1 MHIKLVGAFRL
12 LGDDGRDL
20 TPPGLKNRALL
31 AMLALSPDKSRPRR
45 WIESRLWSTFG
56 PDQAS
61 ASLRQALSKTRS
73 ALAADHEVLQADRLQ
88 IWLDPDRVTVD
99 LFDEGIRPDTPEDL
113 LFGMDIRDPVFS
125 EWIDEVRQKSVGA
138 EPQVD
143 SKRAPGLRIGIALRP
158 NDDPHLQLE
167 SEILANRLGESL
179 SEHVRSWCIAPRPDG
194 SVQSGLAD
202 ADLTIDARMV
212 NRNGGHQ
219 AFVQVVHAPT
229 ARVLFSRLQPVSD
242 SSNREAE
249 DGVHQLIA
257 EATDRVLAAIPKVL
271 VPDRPEV
278 LATNF
283 ARQGIQRTF
292 HFERD
297 ALREAADLFRQ
308 AHATDPNGLY
318 LAWLGMVRLTQ
329 YIERS
334 ETDLDVI
341 QEEAL
346 ALVTKA
352 LEMDEGNP
360 MVMAIAA
367 KVRSTILGAHQ
378 ESLTL
383 ARNAS
388 RASPSNPF
396 AMVALAEVLALSGQR
411 ADALELS
418 RRARNIAQGMP
429 FAFWWD
435 IATCVMATGC
445 RELDTAFAA
454 GEAAMRSAP
463 NSRPTLRHLMAIHAE
478 RGQHDEAMRFASR
491 LREVEPDFTIDRMI
505 SDDRY
510 PVRTLRQ
517 SGLLEALRPLL

>member
-1 MHIKLVGAFRL
+1 
-12 LGDDGRDL
+12 
-20 TPPGLKNRALL
+20 
-31 AMLALSPDKSRPRR
+31 MLALSPDKSRPRR

-73 ALAADHEVLQADRLQ
+73 ALAGDHDALQADRLQ
-88 IWLDPDRVTVD
+88 IWLDPQRVTVD
-99 LFDEGIRPDTPEDL
+99 LFDEGIRPDSPEDL

-125 EWIDEVRQKSVGA
+125 EWLDEVRQKSVGA

-143 SKRAPGLRIGIALRP
+143 TQRAPGLRIGIALRP
-158 NDDPHLQLE
+158 NDDPGLQLE

-179 SEHVRSWCIAPRPDG
+179 SEHVRSWRIAPRADSTVTP
-194 SVQSGLAD
+194 GLPD
-202 ADLTIDARMV
+202 ADITIDARMV
-212 NRNGGHQ
+212 SRNGGPQ

-229 ARVLFSRLQPVSD
+229 ARVLFSRLQPVSESSDGDVED
-242 SSNREAE
+242 SM
-249 DGVHQLIA
+249 HQLIA
-257 EATDRVLAAIPKVL
+257 EATDRVLASFPKVL

-278 LATNF
+278 LATNM
-283 ARQGIQRTF
+283 ARKGIQRTF
-292 HFERD
+292 HFEKD

-308 AHATDPNGLY
+308 AHDIDPNGLY
-318 LAWLGMVRLTQ
+318 LAWQGMVRLTQ
-329 YIERS
+329 FIERS
-334 ETDLDVI
+334 EKDLDAM

-346 ALVTKA
+346 ALVTRA
-352 LEMDEGNP
+352 LEKDEGNP

-367 KVRSTILGAHQ
+367 KVRMTILGAHQ
-378 ESLTL
+378 DSLTL
-383 ARNAS
+383 ARNAA

-396 AMVALAEVLALSGQR
+396 AMVVLAEALALFDQR
-411 ADALELS
+411 SEALELS

-517 SGLLEALRPLL
+517 SGLLESLRPLL